1 MCRVDICFIA
11 NFFSCF
17 YFVHV
22 SIVYSFANGGVLSIG
37 FDSSVEKVSHDS
49 IANHGYL
56 SIAI

>member
-11 NFFSCF
+11 IFFSYF

-37 FDSSVEKVSHDS
+37 FDSSVGNMSRDS